1 MVLASKSGATEPS
14 LRADI
19 FLGASWVSTFCFLEE
34 DSSTVPFVLESE
46 GWSRFVEVVVS
57 ATEE

>member
-19 FLGASWVSTFCFLEE
+19 LGASSTFCLLE